1 MLAHKNMPIKSEN
14 GFALIAALMVLVMM
28 FVLAMALVYKVNTSV
43 KSSSNWQNS
52 QQSFIAAEAGIQ
64 AAYRYIKTQLDA
76 NAVIL
81 NTQDVYGEDG
91 FNDEGFPLNG
101 CLDYHPKQTTAVDS
115 KLKSLTNDGS
125 LQTSAPFEDA
135 KFYYWF
141 PVTINGNNLDD
152 NNCDSPE
159 NFQSLWCEMD
169 LENASITDDLN
180 DSFKKY
186 GYSYFITSLGNFE
199 SISGKKGEELSSSS
213 NQSQKKDYFF
223 KIISCGIGPNARNTI
238 ETISNFE
245 K

>member
-1 MLAHKNMPIKSEN
+1 MKNNSEK

-64 AAYRYIKTQLDA
+64 AANRYIKTQLDA
-76 NAVIL
+76 NAIIL
-81 NTQDVYGEDG
+81 NSLNVYGENG
-91 FNDEGFPLNG
+91 FNDQGFPLNG
-101 CLDYHPKQTTAVDS
+101 CLDYHPKQTTAADS

-141 PVTINGNNLDD
+141 PETINGNTIEDQ
-152 NNCDSPE
+152 NCNAPE
-159 NFQSLWCEMD
+159 NYQSLWCEMD
-169 LENASITDDLN
+169 LENATITDPLN
-180 DSFKKY
+180 NSFRNY

-213 NQSQKKDYFF
+213 NQSGKKSQKALKD
-223 KIISCGIGPNARNTI
+223 K
-238 ETISNFE
+238 
-245 K
+245 KKK

>member
-1 MLAHKNMPIKSEN
+1 MKNNSEN

-64 AAYRYIKTQLDA
+64 AANRYIKTQLDA
-76 NAVIL
+76 NAIIL
-81 NTQDVYGEDG
+81 NSLNVYGENG
-91 FNDEGFPLNG
+91 FNDQGFPLNG
-101 CLDYHPKQTTAVDS
+101 CLDYHPKQTTAADS

-141 PVTINGNNLDD
+141 PETINGNTIEDQ
-152 NNCDSPE
+152 NCNAPE
-159 NFQSLWCEMD
+159 NYQSLWCEMD
-169 LENASITDDLN
+169 LENATIADPLN
-180 DSFKKY
+180 NSFRNY

-213 NQSQKKDYFF
+213 NQSGKKDYFF

>member
-1 MLAHKNMPIKSEN
+1 MPNKSEN

-43 KSSSNWQNS
+43 KTSSNWQNS

-64 AAYRYIKTQLDA
+64 AANRYIKTQLDA
-76 NAVIL
+76 NSIIL
-81 NTQDVYGEDG
+81 NSDEVYGQNG
-91 FNDEGFPLNG
+91 FSDSGFPLNG
-101 CLDYHPKQTTAVDS
+101 CLDYHPKQTNTVDGR
-115 KLKSLTNDGS
+115 LKSLTNDGS
-125 LQTSAPFEDA
+125 LQTSPPFEDA

-141 PVTINGNNLDD
+141 PETINGNGLYDTTD
-152 NNCDSPE
+152 CDSPE
-159 NFQSLWCEMD
+159 NYQSLWCEMD
-169 LENASITDDLN
+169 LENAIIDDPLN
-180 DSFKKY
+180 QTFKNY

-213 NQSQKKDYFF
+213 NKSQKKDYFF
-223 KIISCGIGPNARNTI
+223 KIIACGVGPNSRNTI